1 MKTVELKQLNIE
13 NYKKF
18 EFAEYQF
25 APRTMVSGRNRQ
37 GKTTLMDAYFDALTG
52 KLADGTSPNGVRRKE
67 DGEEVE
73 GVVSRELT
81 LLIDGEETVIRKET
95 KKGKSSSTTKYQVGD
110 QTDRF
115 DCNQTKYKE
124 FLKGISDPETI
135 MMCSNARVFLN
146 ELRKSTASAR
156 TMLEKMAGFN
166 ADKVLQDNP
175 EVSEIIKN
183 HSVEE
188 VVKKLNKDRKDIQ
201 KKIDVKKV
209 EIDTVKEQEI
219 PDATVLEEKRGQVL
233 NHLTELR
240 QKEQQLSDS
249 GKAYDELSYEIVGLK
264 KSRDAIISNTAE
276 ALQEE
281 KRKIVSL
288 LNNRQIEKMKEENHL
303 RNLENELSKTENPK
317 RLESMI
323 LQLQEKYKAQYATEY
338 NNSSKLE
345 DIQNEQFDP
354 TVAICPTCGQV
365 LPADEMERLKA
376 EFEQKKQERIKAEL
390 DKKTDFENAK
400 QQNLREINE
409 EGKKTVEEKKK
420 AEIKREQLEKDI
432 EASKKSIAILLTEIS
447 KTNKELESIAAPDMS
462 GNEEYQAVVA
472 EIQKKQ
478 EQLDGLTNNS
488 EENAAVQAERMSAE
502 KELTEIETKIEMA
515 KQAVQ
520 KQAETLE
527 QLNANRKKLGQE
539 DSDIQQKLDMLKEFS
554 IKKNKALA
562 EAINPHFKHF
572 QFQFLDYTQDGEP
585 VEVCKMI
592 CDGIGYFDGLN
603 HSDQILCNIDLV
615 TGLQELNGLN
625 LPIWVDDV
633 ESVNADRIPDTGRQ
647 MILLKVSDNELKVER
662 I

>member
-18 EFAEYQF
+18 ESAEYQF
-25 APRTMVSGRNRQ
+25 APRTMVFGKNRQ
-37 GKTTLMDAYFDALTG
+37 GKTTLMDAYFDILTG
-52 KLADGTSPNGVRRKE
+52 KLADGTSPNNVRRKE

-81 LLIDGEETVIRKET
+81 LLIDGEETMIRKET
-95 KKGKSSSTTKYQVGD
+95 KKGKSSSTTKYQVDG
-110 QTDRF
+110 F
-115 DCNQTKYKE
+115 DYNQTKYKD
-124 FLKGISDPETI
+124 FLKRIADPETI

-156 TMLEKMAGFN
+156 ATLEKMAGFN

-209 EIDTVKEQEI
+209 EIDTLKEQGI

-233 NHLTELR
+233 NHLSELR
-240 QKEQQLSDS
+240 QKEQRLSDS

-264 KSRDAIISNTAE
+264 KSRDAIVSNAAE

-288 LNNRQIEKMKEENHL
+288 LNDRQIEKMKEENHL

-323 LQLQEKYKAQYATEY
+323 LQLQKKYKAQYAAEY
-338 NNSSKLE
+338 DNSSKLE

-420 AEIKREQLEKDI
+420 AEIKREQLEKNI

-447 KTNKELESIAAPDMS
+447 KTSKELESIADPDVS

-488 EENAAVQAERMSAE
+488 EEKAAVQAERTSAE
-502 KELTEIETKIEMA
+502 KELTGIETKIEMA

-527 QLNANRKKLGQE
+527 QLNADRKKLGQE

-554 IKKNKALA
+554 IKKNQKLA

-615 TGLQELNGLN
+615 AGLQELNGLK
-625 LPIWVDDV
+625 LPIWIDDA
-633 ESVNADRIPDTGRQ
+633 ESVNEERFPQ
-647 MILLKVSDNELKVER
+647 MEQQVIYLKVSDNELKVEEF
-662 I
+662 